1 MLINMDC
8 LTMEDWSNSMSNW
21 VSNSNWMGNSMGN
34 WVSHSNWVSNSMG
47 NWMSNNSW
55 VSNSMGNRVG
65 NNSWVSNSMGNRVGN
80 WVSNNSSLDYSRS
93 ILRNSVIGYIL
104 NNSISVVS
112 IGDSLGSSIG
122 KSNSVASRCRISI
135 SGLS

>member
-1 MLINMDC
+1 MDC

-55 VSNSMGNRVG
+55 VSNSMGN
-65 NNSWVSNSMGNRVGN
+65 
-80 WVSNNSSLDYSRS
+80 WVSNNGSLDNSRS
-93 ILRNSVIGYIL
+93 ILRNSIIGDIL

-122 KSNSVASRCRISI
+122 KSNSVASRCSV
-135 SGLS
+135 S